1 MRLTQDQIK
10 QFHAEGY
17 LAVENVFADEDL
29 QPVIDEISGEVDRLA
44 RELAASGDLS
54 RTYEEEG
61 FLTRLTKIHAET
73 DKVYFAIASGRLSGP
88 GIFSSLTNPKLLD
101 LVESL
106 VGPEIIATSIYRLR
120 PKIPN
125 LSYGV
130 VPWHQDS
137 GFFEPYCDQSLILTV
152 WIPMVDATPE
162 RGCMQVIPRAHLGE
176 VFHHE
181 LFSPQTA
188 RKGARYYYIPDPD
201 LPQGE
206 AVTVPINKGGVLLMT
221 NRTPHRSIENT
232 SDVIRWSVDLRYQS
246 ADLPTNARSPEGTL
260 IREPFNP
267 NEPIACYPPE
277 ADFLVR
283 SQKRPQDVITD
294 WQRFDRMRR
303 SHERVEVTRRWDN

>member
-1 MRLTQDQIK
+1 MRLTADQVK

-17 LAVENVFADEDL
+17 LVVENVFTDDDL
-29 QPVIDEISGEVDRLA
+29 QPVIDEISGEIDRHA
-44 RELAASGDLS
+44 RELVAAGELS
-54 RTYEEEG
+54 QPYADEG

-88 GIFSSLTNPKLLD
+88 GIFSSLTNAKLLD
-101 LVESL
+101 VAESL

-125 LSYGV
+125 LAYGV

-137 GFFEPYCDQSLILTV
+137 GFFEPYCDKSLILTV
-152 WIPMVDATPE
+152 WIPMVDATAE
-162 RGCMQVIPRAHLGE
+162 RGCMQVIPRVHLGE
-176 VFHHE
+176 VYYHQ
-181 LFSPQTA
+181 LFSPETA
-188 RKGARYYYIPDPD
+188 RKGARYYHIAEAD
-201 LPQGE
+201 LPEGDV
-206 AVTVPINKGGVLLMT
+206 VTVPVKKGGVLLMT

-246 ADLPTNARSPEGTL
+246 AELPTNARSEEGEL

-267 NEPIACYPPE
+267 NEPVACYPPE

-283 SQKRPQDVITD
+283 SQKRPQAVIKD
-294 WQRFDRMRR
+294 WQRFDQMRR
-303 SHERVEVTRRWDN
+303 SHERVAVTKRWDN